1 MKQFATLAFALAV
14 VACGGKGG
22 TGGGDGT
29 DAGGG
34 TTSDSTTS
42 AGPTCGDGRLDSG
55 ETCDDG
61 NTVSNDGCSADC
73 QIEAGFACG
82 DPGTSCLST
91 HTCGNGII
99 EATEGCDDHN
109 THAGDGCGADCEI
122 EAGWKCPT
130 AGIRCSAAMCGDG
143 IIAGTEECDDGNGA
157 GSDGCS
163 AACKIEIGWACP
175 TANVAC
181 HHTTCGDNNKEGLEE
196 CDDGNHDL
204 GDGCN
209 PQCQREPQCLDGT
222 CTAVCGDGVLQTGEA
237 CDDGN
242 LNNFDGCSSACTVE
256 TGFACTSVTAAT
268 DPANVAVSIVYRDFK
283 GYNKAGT
290 ATLQTGGHIDF
301 ENGNGGETGI
311 LGALYS
317 PMVNHKPVYFSTT
330 GTTAT
335 THGKSTFD
343 QWYRDTA
350 GVNMSYAET
359 LTIPHTGTATS
370 HTFLF
375 ANDNFYPLD
384 GRGWA
389 TANPAEVLFNTCA
402 SNPTPC
408 PHNFSFTSELRYW
421 FTYSGNEDLTFY
433 GDDDVWVFVNNRLAL
448 DLGGVHG
455 KQQGQIQLSTMA
467 AVTKLNLV
475 VGHTYE
481 VVLFQA
487 ERHTSASNYELTL
500 KGFNAPK
507 SVCTDH
513 CGDGVTSTNEV
524 CDDGVNQGG
533 YGSCAPGCLAFGP
546 RCGDGVIQADH
557 EQCDDGTNV
566 GGYGHCLPTCTLGP
580 RCGDGIVQSEHEQ
593 CDDANDNPYDGCDA
607 CQTPI
612 L

>member
-1 MKQFATLAFALAV
+1 MKQFASLLFALAV
-14 VACGGKGG
+14 VGCGGKGG
-22 TGGGDGT
+22 TGGDNFGT
-29 DAGGG
+29 PDSGGG
-34 TTSDSTTS
+34 SATGSDTTQ
-42 AGPTCGDGRLDSG
+42 PPVCGDGHLDAN

-61 NTVSNDGCSADC
+61 NTAAGDGCSADC
-73 QIEAGFACG
+73 QIEPGFACG
-82 DPGTSCLST
+82 DPGSLCLAT

-109 THAGDGCGADCEI
+109 TNASDGCGSDCQI

-130 AGIRCSAAMCGDG
+130 AGIRCSAALCGDG
-143 IIAGTEECDDGNGA
+143 IVAGSEECDDGNGV
-157 GSDGCS
+157 GGDGCS
-163 AACKIEIGWACP
+163 AACKVEAGFKCP
-175 TANVAC
+175 TAAAAC
-181 HHTTCGDNNKEGLEE
+181 SHTTCGDGMVEDASVNGTEE

-242 LNNFDGCSSACTVE
+242 LHDFDGCSHTCTIE
-256 TGFACTSVTAAT
+256 TGFTCSTVTPGDSTS
-268 DPANVAVSIVYRDFK
+268 VAVSIVYRDFK
-283 GYNKAGT
+283 GWNQAGT
-290 ATLQTGGHIDF
+290 STLQTGGHKDF
-301 ENGNGGETGI
+301 ENGNGAEAGI

-317 PMVNHKPVYFSTT
+317 PMVAHKPVYAASASST
-330 GTTAT
+330 T
-335 THGKSTFD
+335 THGQSLFD

-350 GVNMSYAET
+350 GVNKSYAET
-359 LTIPHTGTATS
+359 LTIPHTGAAGSGTY
-370 HTFLF
+370 LY
-375 ANDNFYPLD
+375 ANDSFYPLD

-389 TANPAEVLFNTCA
+389 TASPAEVLFGG
-402 SNPTPC
+402 
-408 PHNFSFTSELRYW
+408 HNFSFTSELRYW
-421 FTYSGNEDLTFY
+421 FTYTGNEVLSFY

-448 DLGGVHG
+448 DIGGVHG
-455 KQQGQIQLSTMA
+455 KTAGSITLSTMA
-467 AVTKLNLV
+467 ASNKLNLV

-481 VVLFQA
+481 AVVFQA

-507 SVCTDH
+507 SVCVDH
-513 CGDGVTSTNEV
+513 CGDGITSTNEV
-524 CDDGVNQGG
+524 CDDGVNMGG

-546 RCGDGVIQADH
+546 RCGDGIVQAGE

-580 RCGDGIVQSEHEQ
+580 RCGDGIVQTEHEQ
-593 CDDANDNPYDGCDA
+593 CDDGNDDPTDGCDQ
-607 CQTPI
+607 CQQPI

>member
-1 MKQFATLAFALAV
+1 MKQFASLAFALAV

-22 TGGGDGT
+22 TGGAGGT
-29 DAGGG
+29 DASGFG

-42 AGPTCGDGRLDSG
+42 APPVCGDSHLDSG

-61 NTVSNDGCSADC
+61 NTASNDGCSADC
-73 QIEAGFACG
+73 QIETGFACG
-82 DPGTSCLST
+82 DPGTICVST

-109 THAGDGCGADCEI
+109 THAGDGCGADCQI

-130 AGIRCSAAMCGDG
+130 AGIRCSAALCGDG
-143 IIAGTEECDDGNGA
+143 IVAGTEECDDGNGS

-163 AACKIEIGWACP
+163 AACKVEPGWACP
-175 TANVAC
+175 DANMAC
-181 HHTTCGDNNKEGLEE
+181 HHTTCGDNVKEGLEE

-209 PQCQREPQCLDGT
+209 PLCQREPQCLDGT
-222 CTAVCGDGVLQTGEA
+222 CTAVCGDGVLQTGED

-242 LNNFDGCSSACTVE
+242 LNNFDGCSSTCTVE
-256 TGFACTSVTAAT
+256 TGFACTTVTPGDAAS
-268 DPANVAVSIVYRDFK
+268 VAVSIVYRDFK
-283 GYNKAGT
+283 GYYQAGT
-290 ATLQTGGHIDF
+290 STLQNGGHTDF
-301 ENGNGGETGI
+301 EHANGAELGI
-311 LGALYS
+311 LGALYT
-317 PMVNHKPVYFSTT
+317 PMVSHKPVYALTAATST
-330 GTTAT
+330 T
-335 THGKSTFD
+335 THGQSTFD

-350 GVNMSYAET
+350 GVNISYADT
-359 LTIPHTGTATS
+359 LSIPHTGAANSGTY
-370 HTFLF
+370 LF
-375 ANDNFYPLD
+375 ANDSFYPLD

-389 TANPAEVLFNTCA
+389 TQTPAEVLYN
-402 SNPTPC
+402 N
-408 PHNFSFTSELRYW
+408 HNFSFTSELRYW
-421 FTYSGNEDLTFY
+421 FTYTGNEVLSFY

-448 DLGGVHG
+448 DIGGVHG
-455 KQQGQIQLSTMA
+455 KTAGSITLSTMA
-467 AVTKLNLV
+467 ATTKLNLV

-481 VVLFQA
+481 AVVFQA

-524 CDDGVNQGG
+524 CDDGVNMGG
-533 YGSCAPGCLAFGP
+533 YGSCAPGCLGFGP
-546 RCGDGVIQADH
+546 RCGDGIVQADH

-580 RCGDGIVQSEHEQ
+580 RCGDGIVQSDHEQ
-593 CDDANDNPYDGCDA
+593 CDDGNNNPNDGCDA